1 MSNLKRLPQV
11 SNVNYT
17 KSHTDAKSVCLNSDS
32 GGGKNSNKLKQRTMS
47 RNVGIQIATYN
58 IRTMSK
64 IDHLTRLEE
73 ELKLCERRLPGKKNM
88 EYGRMFWS
96 KDTCYTR
103 IMLAITVDRGV

>member
-1 MSNLKRLPQV
+1 V

-73 ELKLCERRLPGKKNM
+73 ELKHIKWDILGLCETRRIL
-88 EYGRMFWS
+88 FWS
-96 KDTCYTR
+96 QAPCYTR
-103 IMLAITVDRGV
+103 IMPAITVDRRVYPSS